1 MYEYTPNLLKISQE
15 LRKNMTPE
23 EKQLWYHLLCRLPV
37 PVKRQ
42 KVIGR
47 YIVDFYIPEYKV
59 VIEIDGKQ
67 HSYPENRIADVERD
81 KYLSELGILVL
92 RYKNIDVNTKY
103 NVVADNI
110 LLKLGLTVNDLKPMQ

>member
-1 MYEYTPNLLKISQE
+1 MYDYNSNLLKISQT

-42 KVIGR
+42 KIIGK

-67 HSYPENRIADVERD
+67 HSYPENRIADIERD

-110 LLKLGLTVNDLKPMQ
+110 LLKLGLTVNDLKPKR

>member
-1 MYEYTPNLLKISQE
+1 MYDYNSNLLKISQT

-42 KVIGR
+42 KIIGK

-67 HSYPENRIADVERD
+67 HSYPENRSSDAERD
-81 KYLSELGILVL
+81 KYLSDLGIRVF

-110 LLKLGLTVNDLKPMQ
+110 LLKLGLTVTDLKPKL

>member
-1 MYEYTPNLLKISQE
+1 MYDYNSNLLKISQT

-42 KVIGR
+42 KIIGK

-59 VIEIDGKQ
+59 VIEIDGYGFKTEAMKDDRRTTAIFAYGKCILI
-67 HSYPENRIADVERD
+67 HPSYA
-81 KYLSELGILVL
+81 
-92 RYKNIDVNTKY
+92 
-103 NVVADNI
+103 
-110 LLKLGLTVNDLKPMQ
+110 

>member
-1 MYEYTPNLLKISQE
+1 
-15 LRKNMTPE
+15 MTPE

-37 PVKRQ
+37 PVKGQ

-110 LLKLGLTVNDLKPMQ
+110 LLKLGLTVNDLKQMR

>member
-1 MYEYTPNLLKISQE
+1 MYDYNSNLLKISQT

-23 EKQLWYHLLCRLPV
+23 EKQLWYHLLCRLPI

-42 KVIGR
+42 KIIGK

-110 LLKLGLTVNDLKPMQ
+110 LLKLGLTVNDLKPMR

>member
-42 KVIGR
+42 KVIGG

-59 VIEIDGKQ
+59 VIVIDGKQ

-110 LLKLGLTVNDLKPMQ
+110 LLKLGLTFNDLKPMQ

>member
-1 MYEYTPNLLKISQE
+1 MYDYNSNLLKISQT

-42 KVIGR
+42 KIIGK

-110 LLKLGLTVNDLKPMQ
+110 LLKLGLTVNDLKPMR

>member
-1 MYEYTPNLLKISQE
+1 MYDYNSNLLKISQT

-42 KVIGR
+42 KIIGK